1 MRDHRLGRTFV
12 TAAVLA
18 ATTLV
23 PIATADAA
31 TEAPAGTPVAVNG
44 QLHVCGTTL
53 CNANNTPIQLRGV
66 SSMWLNWEN
75 TGYAENL
82 DQLVWMRDTWKIT
95 VIRAAVGVEPAGA
108 YLSDQAKAR
117 AQVERIIN
125 NAVAAGVYVIVDWHA
140 HEAQNSR
147 AQAISFFT
155 DLAQKYGDLPN
166 LIWETWNEPL
176 QVSWTGVVKPY
187 HEAVLSAIRAVDP
200 DNVVV
205 LGTPTWSQAVDQA
218 AASPV
223 AGTNLMY
230 TLHFYSCTHTGWLR
244 DTGTAAL
251 RAGLP
256 LFVTEWG
263 ATHSDGGLDGQVCLG
278 EAQAWVDWM
287 KANGVSWTAWKLDDC
302 TDSSCLLNP
311 GTPVTG
317 DWNSNLHGHGAF
329 VRDSI
334 LG

>member
-1 MRDHRLGRTFV
+1 M
-12 TAAVLA
+12 
-18 ATTLV
+18 
-23 PIATADAA
+23 
-31 TEAPAGTPVAVNG
+31 
-44 QLHVCGTTL
+44 
-53 CNANNTPIQLRGV
+53 
-66 SSMWLNWEN
+66 
-75 TGYAENL
+75 
-82 DQLVWMRDTWKIT
+82 
-95 VIRAAVGVEPAGA
+95 
-108 YLSDQAKAR
+108 
-117 AQVERIIN
+117 
-125 NAVAAGVYVIVDWHA
+125 
-140 HEAQNSR
+140 
-147 AQAISFFT
+147 
-155 DLAQKYGDLPN
+155 
-166 LIWETWNEPL
+166 
-176 QVSWTGVVKPY
+176 
-187 HEAVLSAIRAVDP
+187 
-200 DNVVV
+200 

-251 RAGLP
+251 KAGLP

-263 ATHSDGGLDGQVCLG
+263 ATNADGGLDGQVCLG